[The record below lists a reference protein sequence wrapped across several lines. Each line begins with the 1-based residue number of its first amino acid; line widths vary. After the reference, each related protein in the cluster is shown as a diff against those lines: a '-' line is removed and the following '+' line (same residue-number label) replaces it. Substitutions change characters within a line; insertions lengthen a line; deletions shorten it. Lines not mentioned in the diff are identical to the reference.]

1 MITIQ
6 VDGERRECPDG
17 SIIADILPDRDPACA
32 VAVIRPVTR
41 ESAQSESIQ
50 LSTTAG
56 EITVELVKSPTPV
69 TIDDRLIQTASLH
82 WADRYAAAFG
92 PFSSTVIP
100 SRTPHLYERGDVI
113 LGCGGY
119 DPKRSYLVFSKMR
132 HSADHGAG
140 VDGGVIGRVV
150 TGRGVIDRWT
160 TGDRVT
166 RVQPVISFADTN
178 RSFTSED
185 FHLVLEDGMQ
195 IVSHLRV
202 AALGYGPGGVDTQAS
217 GSVEHFLMAMER
229 GHFVV
234 GRAGTTHIR
243 DERLADT
250 EVAAEVRLP
259 RREGLVTVRTRGRSK
274 GSIYVYTADIP
285 GSPSHTAVGQ
295 VEHGIELA
303 RLAREGQT
311 LCIRTTPERFD
322 LIGRPLH
329 EAIDYGGIRGIHVE
343 HEEGKGEQVVVRQ
356 DPGTTLEVLAGK
368 FVHVFSVPLERVI
381 DISLDDAR
389 APESC
394 AVFRKLTGLST
405 HSVGVLPLFFHFED
419 VYLFKPEIPKAVRI
433 IPENVPKDVSPANA
447 LAITNDSRQGVGM
460 VGIRGGEN
468 REFGP
473 TSEPFEGTNLLG
485 TVLET
490 GKLTHIRERENVY
503 IREVRR

>member
-6 VDGERRECPDG
+6 VDGERRECADG
-17 SIIADILPDRDPACA
+17 SVLADILPDRDPVCA
-32 VAVIRPVTR
+32 IAVIRPVTR

-56 EITVELVKSPTPV
+56 EITVELVKSGTPV
-69 TIDDRLIQTASLH
+69 AIDNRLIQTLALH
-82 WADRYAAAFG
+82 WVDRYAAAFG
-92 PFSSTVIP
+92 PFASLIAP

-160 TGDRVT
+160 TGDQVT
-166 RVQPVISFADTN
+166 RVEPVISFADTN
-178 RSFTSED
+178 RSFTTED
-185 FHLVLEDGMQ
+185 PRFSLEDGMQ
-195 IVSHLRV
+195 IVSQLRV
-202 AALGYGPGGVDTQAS
+202 AALGFGPGRVDTKAS
-217 GSVEHFLMAMER
+217 ISVEHLLMAMEG
-229 GHFVV
+229 GHFIV

-250 EVAAEVRLP
+250 EVPAEVRLP
-259 RREGLVTVRTRGRSK
+259 RREGLVTVRTRGRSM
-274 GSIYVYTADIP
+274 GSIYIYTADIP

-311 LCIRTTPERFD
+311 LCIRTAPGRFD
-322 LIGRPLH
+322 LIGRPLQ
-329 EAIDYGGIRGIHVE
+329 EAIEYGRIRDIHVE
-343 HEEGKGEQVVVRQ
+343 HEEAKGEQVVVRQ
-356 DPGTTLEVLAGK
+356 EPGTTLEVLAGK
-368 FVHVFSVPLERVI
+368 SVRVFSVPLEKVI
-381 DISLDDAR
+381 DITLDDER

-419 VYLFKPEIPKAVRI
+419 VYLFKPEIPKVVRI
-433 IPENVPKDVSPANA
+433 IPENVPAGVSPANA
-447 LAITNDSRQGVGM
+447 LAITNDSRQGVGL
-460 VGIRGGEN
+460 VGIRTGEN

-485 TVLET
+485 TVLDT
-490 GKLTHIRERENVY
+490 SRLTHFRERENVY

>member
-6 VDGERRECPDG
+6 LDGERRECADG
-17 SIIADILPDRDPACA
+17 SVLADVLPDRDIACV
-32 VAVIRPVTR
+32 VAVIRPATR

-50 LSTTAG
+50 FSTTAG
-56 EITVELVKSPTPV
+56 EIIVELVKSATQV
-69 TIDDRLIQTASLH
+69 AIDDRLIPALALH

-92 PFSSTVIP
+92 PFASQVVP

-140 VDGGVIGRVV
+140 ADGGVIGRVV
-150 TGRGVIDRWT
+150 TGRGVIDRWA

-166 RVQPVISFADTN
+166 RVEPVISFADTN
-178 RSFTSED
+178 RSFTTLD
-185 FHLVLEDGMQ
+185 PMFTLEDGMQ

-202 AALGYGPGGVDTQAS
+202 AALGYGQGGVSTQAS
-217 GSVEHFLMAMER
+217 GSVEHLLMALER

-234 GRAGTTHIR
+234 GRAATTHIR
-243 DERLADT
+243 DERLSDT
-250 EVAAEVRLP
+250 EVPPEVRLP
-259 RREGLVTVRTRGRSK
+259 RREGMVTVRTRGRSM
-274 GSIYVYTADIP
+274 GSIYVYTVDVP

-303 RLAREGQT
+303 RLARDGQT
-311 LCIRTTPERFD
+311 LCIRTAPRRFD
-322 LIGRPLH
+322 LIGRALQ
-329 EAIDYGGIRGIHVE
+329 EAIEYGMQQGIHVE
-343 HEEGKGEQVVVRQ
+343 HKAVEGEQVVVHQ
-356 DPGTTLEVLAGK
+356 DPVTTLEVLAK
-368 FVHVFSVPLERVI
+368 KSVRVVSVPLGKVI
-381 DISLDDAR
+381 DIVLDDAR

-405 HSVGVLPLFFHFED
+405 HSVGFMPLFFHFED
-419 VYLFKPEIPKAVRI
+419 VYLFKPEIPKAVRL
-433 IPENVPKDVSPANA
+433 IPENVPQGVSPANA
-447 LAITNDSRQGVGM
+447 LAITNDSRQGVGL
-460 VGIRGGEN
+460 VGIRTGEN

-473 TSEPFEGTNLLG
+473 TSEPFEGTNLIG
-485 TVLET
+485 TILDP
-490 GKLTHIRERENVY
+490 GKLTRFRERENVY

>member
-6 VDGERRECPDG
+6 VDGERRECAEG
-17 SIIADILPDRDPACA
+17 SVLADILPDRDPVCT

-56 EITVELVKSPTPV
+56 EITVELVKSATQGA
-69 TIDDRLIQTASLH
+69 IDNRLIQTLALH
-82 WADRYAAAFG
+82 WVDRYAAAFG
-92 PFSSTVIP
+92 PFASPIVP

-160 TGDRVT
+160 TGDQVT
-166 RVQPVISFADTN
+166 RVEPVISFADTN
-178 RSFTSED
+178 RSFTTED
-185 FHLVLEDGMQ
+185 PRFTLEDGMQ

-202 AALGYGPGGVDTQAS
+202 AALGFGPGRVDTQAS
-217 GSVEHFLMAMER
+217 KSVEHLLMAMEG
-229 GHFVV
+229 GHFIVS
-234 GRAGTTHIR
+234 RAGTTHIR

-250 EVAAEVRLP
+250 EIPAEVRLP
-259 RREGLVTVRTRGRSK
+259 RREGLVTVRTRGRSM

-311 LCIRTTPERFD
+311 LCIRTAPGRFD
-322 LIGRPLH
+322 LIGRSLQ
-329 EAIDYGGIRGIHVE
+329 EAIEYGGIRDIHVE
-343 HEEGKGEQVVVRQ
+343 HEEAKGEQVVVRQ
-356 DPGTTLEVLAGK
+356 EPGTTLEVLAGK
-368 FVHVFSVPLERVI
+368 SVRVFSVPLKKVI
-381 DISLDDAR
+381 DITLDDER

-405 HSVGVLPLFFHFED
+405 HSIGVLPFFFHFED

-433 IPENVPKDVSPANA
+433 IPENVPTGVSPANA
-447 LAITNDSRQGVGM
+447 LAITNDSRQGVGL
-460 VGIRGGEN
+460 VGIRTVEN

-485 TVLET
+485 TVLDT
-490 GKLTHIRERENVY
+490 SKLTHFRERENVY